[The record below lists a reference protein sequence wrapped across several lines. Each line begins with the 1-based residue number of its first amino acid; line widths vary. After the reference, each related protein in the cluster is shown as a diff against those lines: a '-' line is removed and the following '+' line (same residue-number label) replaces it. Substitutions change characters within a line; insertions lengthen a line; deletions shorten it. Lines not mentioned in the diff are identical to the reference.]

1 MSELKGMAK
10 QAEETNVTSYGIV
23 VTALFVSTIGI
34 VSCIYRMDRVYQIV
48 IMLVGLGVVPL
59 IIFYHYYQK
68 RENIRFNQVDVYIH
82 QMAYSFQ
89 RSPKII
95 TALKDTYRIA
105 EGNLKEVVLRAA
117 ACMESDDSP
126 QIYREALAII
136 EREYPCDRI
145 YTLHRFLISIEE
157 RGGEYSQPLAILL
170 EDFDRWV
177 RRVYKYQEDMKH
189 VKINSSIGIIISC
202 VLASMSIMIS
212 TMLGDTAVISMDITH
227 LDTYQVETLCYM
239 IFNVVYF
246 VYVLVHYSRDW
257 ITPVRDDKKI
267 MKDYKVAFSNQSK
280 ALNIARWVILAVM
293 VILAFGAYKL
303 FGAFQACTVGI
314 IGLVLY
320 FMPLINKNRAMERLK
335 DDVYTG
341 FSEWLREV
349 AVNLSH
355 APLQAAIQESYAT
368 CPAVIKP
375 SLARFIFE
383 LDENPADVTPYYT
396 FLKEFR
402 ILDISSTVKT
412 LYSITENET
421 QNLSEVIGNLIS
433 RKYELVDK
441 HESLKNQ
448 NDISVLRFAEYIPLL
463 IVSVKIGIDMLLVIS
478 NYL

>member
-1 MSELKGMAK
+1 M
-10 QAEETNVTSYGIV
+10 
-23 VTALFVSTIGI
+23 
-34 VSCIYRMDRVYQIV
+34 
-48 IMLVGLGVVPL
+48 
-59 IIFYHYYQK
+59 
-68 RENIRFNQVDVYIH
+68 
-82 QMAYSFQ
+82 
-89 RSPKII
+89 
-95 TALKDTYRIA
+95 
-105 EGNLKEVVLRAA
+105 
-117 ACMESDDSP
+117 P
-126 QIYREALAII
+126 QI
-136 EREYPCDRI
+136 
-145 YTLHRFLISIEE
+145 
-157 RGGEYSQPLAILL
+157 
-170 EDFDRWV
+170 
-177 RRVYKYQEDMKH
+177 
-189 VKINSSIGIIISC
+189 N
-202 VLASMSIMIS
+202 
-212 TMLGDTAVISMDITH
+212 
-227 LDTYQVETLCYM
+227 
-239 IFNVVYF
+239 
-246 VYVLVHYSRDW
+246 
-257 ITPVRDDKKI
+257 KK
-267 MKDYKVAFSNQSK
+267 
-280 ALNIARWVILAVM
+280 
-293 VILAFGAYKL
+293 
-303 FGAFQACTVGI
+303 
-314 IGLVLY
+314 
-320 FMPLINKNRAMERLK
+320 RAMERLK